1 MSPGV
6 ARTALFR
13 WCTILFEWRTS
24 PDVAHKAIFQRFTPL
39 ISCMGVS
46 FSWMHATLSAVHAA
60 FSAMHATFS
69 AVLDAFS
76 VMHAT
81 FSAVHAASS
90 VMHGAFSAVR
100 GTFSVVHATLG
111 RSQAQ
116 ERLPP
121 QVSLLARHR
130 RCRWLSSPAQPRSV
144 RLEKGARVKFPV
156 AGLERVN
163 QVDGKFTPA
172 PFFPVR
178 LGQRL
183 ATRG

>member
-60 FSAMHATFS
+60 FSA
-69 AVLDAFS
+69 
-76 VMHAT
+76 MHAT